1 MPRPK
6 GSKSIITLADY
17 KDIQKEVRKANQKIR
32 RIQAKYGDDAWAVH
46 NVTEKLSSNL
56 INAINP
62 YSGEIRIRKTMNQS
76 QLNAV
81 RRATNEFLRSKTSSI
96 TGIKEAK
103 KNMQDS
109 LKSTLSDENFEL
121 TDREA
126 QALYRAVEDRD
137 LRSTA
142 EYIGAS
148 TLWSELIDA
157 QKKNKSKDQ
166 FYESLLQHNI
176 VLNDLDMVDDLERI
190 YNIYMNKQ

>member
-6 GSKSIITLADY
+6 GSRSIITLADY
-17 KDIQKEVRKANQKIR
+17 KEIQKEVRKANQKIR

-62 YSGEIRIRKTMNQS
+62 YSGEIRIRKTMNQA

-176 VLNDLDMVDDLERI
+176 VLNDLDMVNDLERI

>member
-6 GSKSIITLADY
+6 GSRSIITLADY

-62 YSGEIRIRKTMNQS
+62 YSGEIRIRKTMNQA